1 MSSRAMLL
9 LITIPDMRVI
19 RAGQTP
25 AASCI
30 VHLETYGGRVAAF
43 HGLTWGKLAKV
54 AVECGQ

>member
-1 MSSRAMLL
+1 MLL